1 MKNPF
6 LKTNILIIA
15 PLAVVMLLDGI
26 FTLMGQP
33 EAYWQDYTLFNE
45 GSPLGQILM
54 LNPLY
59 FISFFIIYV
68 ILATI
73 LATNL
78 KRPFNII
85 VWLGFFLGHA
95 WGASTWVQT
104 IFVNLTGIYEID
116 RWYLVVGY
124 LAVISIISGVFIN
137 KWLKLREA

>member
-6 LKTNILIIA
+6 SKMNILIIA

-124 LAVISIISGVFIN
+124 LVAISIISGVFIN